1 MKHAKLRL
9 KQKVRAR
16 CDCTKS
22 IAVPE
27 ALAGAV
33 GEAVK
38 ALAQADTGCKVQ
50 LKNRKDYFLKFCKYE
65 LPTVF
70 SYKFKEIAFL

>member
-16 CDCTKS
+16 CECTKS

-33 GEAVK
+33 GEAVR
-38 ALAQADTGCKVQ
+38 ALADTGCKLQ
-50 LKNRKDYFLKFCKYE
+50 LKNRKDYSF
-65 LPTVF
+65 
-70 SYKFKEIAFL
+70 